1 MVNQPNER
9 REQLARWILALVEV
23 LRGRGGSTWS
33 LLVATVSGKTAAIAV
48 DDTELWLRA
57 EGGNDLQVEAIS
69 RTDTAPLNFATLN
82 FSTDGETV
90 KDIIAGRLSLDAAV
104 TAGDLYV
111 RGNLEEVIKMHALA
125 VEILAD
131 SAIDLQLQRLWEEF
145 DRSWPGSVAS
155 ACRPLEWQK
164 PDYGYFV
171 NRVPEDVLSIDLDR
185 YSSPEN

>member
-1 MVNQPNER
+1 MMNQPNER
-9 REQLARWILALVEV
+9 REQLARWILDLVEV

-33 LLVATVSGKTAAIAV
+33 LLVATVSGKTTAIAV
-48 DDTELWLRA
+48 DDIELWLRA
-57 EGGNDLQVEAIS
+57 EGGNELRVETIS
-69 RTDTAPLNFATLN
+69 RTDPAPLNIATLN
-82 FSTDGETV
+82 FRTDGETV

-104 TAGDLYV
+104 TAGDLYL

-145 DRSWPGSVAS
+145 DRSWPVQVPSS
-155 ACRPLEWQK
+155 CRPLESQK
-164 PDYGYFV
+164 PEYGYFI
-171 NRVPEDVLSIDLDR
+171 NRVPEDVLLIDLER